1 MFDDQSSRVEVRR
14 TFDVGRSRFEV
25 RHSRF
30 EVVLVG
36 GAPVHWWTFEGPGS
50 RVQVRGSTFQVRV
63 RARWGALVRGSRV
76 NGRGSRVEVRHSTF
90 DIRASRFEIPGLA
103 YFGALQY
110 EGRLSRAEGRLSRV
124 EDLGGSTINVR

>member
-1 MFDDQSSRVEVRR
+1 MLISGHSNSRVDFQGSTVEGRGWRFEVGRSMFDDQSSRVEVRR

-76 NGRGSRVEVRHSTF
+76 NGRGSRVEGRGSTF
-90 DIRASRFEIPGLA
+90 DIRHSSFD
-103 YFGALQY
+103 
-110 EGRLSRAEGRLSRV
+110 V
-124 EDLGGSTINVR
+124 